1 MNRARPGFTLIEL
14 LTVVMIIG
22 VVVAIATPRMGKIN
36 RTADLRASR
45 DHLAAHIATARHVAI
60 QRSMTTRMQRAGNLV
75 WVESV
80 GPAGVT
86 LTRDTL
92 DLYAMF
98 GTSITSTVTQIRFD
112 PRGFSTGGA
121 PRKFVLKSGADLKD
135 SVCVTGMGV
144 IMKKGCAL

>member
-1 MNRARPGFTLIEL
+1 MKRQRPGFTILEL
-14 LTVVMIIG
+14 LTVIMIIG
-22 VVVAIATPRMGKIN
+22 VVVAIATPKMGKIN
-36 RTADLRASR
+36 RTADLRSSR
-45 DHLAAHIATARHVAI
+45 DHLAAHIATARHIAI
-60 QRSMTTRMQRAGNLV
+60 QRSVTTRMQRSGNMV
-75 WVESV
+75 WVETLT
-80 GPAGVT
+80 PAGAT
-86 LTRDTL
+86 LARDTL

-98 GTSITSTVTQIRFD
+98 GTSITSPVTQIRFD